1 MENRTYKVLLVED
14 DRFLRK
20 AADTA
25 LRERGYTVLTAA
37 DGDEALQSARTE
49 RPDLILLDLIM
60 PRMHGY
66 EVLRILKTDPQMATV
81 PVIVLTNL
89 GQDSDKKAATEAG
102 AADYLIKSSLRLEDL
117 TKRVDKVLA
126 GSR

>member
-49 RPDLILLDLIM
+49 RPVLILLDLIM